1 MLIILPSD
9 IIVNTFFPL
18 SVIFFFTRKRRR
30 DILIS
35 EGDIM
40 YSFAPILERIKAVK
54 KESGMTNEELSRASG
69 IPRGTLNK
77 ILSGGTTEPK
87 LPALMAIAAALDTSV
102 DYLVY
107 GRIPTISA
115 ELSQA
120 EYGVIK
126 AYRELNEEGQELV
139 FDYVDTLVQS
149 GKYIKNS
156 PSCVVS
162 EEA

>member
-1 MLIILPSD
+1 
-9 IIVNTFFPL
+9 
-18 SVIFFFTRKRRR
+18 
-30 DILIS
+30 
-35 EGDIM
+35 M
-40 YSFAPILERIKAVK
+40 YDFAPILARIKAAK
-54 KESGMTNEELSRASG
+54 KASG
-69 IPRGTLNK
+69 LTNDELAAKSGVPVGTLRK

-102 DYLVY
+102 DFLVY
-107 GRIPTISA
+107 GRMPKIDA
-115 ELSQA
+115 KLSQA
-120 EYGVIK
+120 EFDVIK

-156 PSCVVS
+156 PACVVS